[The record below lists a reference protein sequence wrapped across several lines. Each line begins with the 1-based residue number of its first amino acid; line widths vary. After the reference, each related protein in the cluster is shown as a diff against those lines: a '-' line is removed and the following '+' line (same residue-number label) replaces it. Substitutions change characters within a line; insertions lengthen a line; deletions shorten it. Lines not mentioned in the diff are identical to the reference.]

1 LSTTGP
7 ATIQGPR
14 RAEQRAERRG
24 AILDATVRILGCKG
38 LGAVTHRAVAREAGV
53 PLAATTYYF
62 SSKDELI
69 TEAVDLLVAEEV
81 AQLAERAA
89 ALGDDVGSP
98 DRAAA
103 ALVAVLVPD
112 RAGVGAQL
120 AKFELY
126 LEAARRPALRPIVA
140 KWQEAFIG
148 LAEMALA
155 SAGISDPAHRASLLV
170 PAVDG
175 VLMYELS
182 GAGSEPSP
190 TDTEAGR
197 ERLRER
203 LQAVFEVVVG
213 DARK

>member
-1 LSTTGP
+1 VPQT
-7 ATIQGPR
+7 TIQGPR

-69 TEAVDLLVAEEV
+69 TEAVGLLVADEV
-81 AQLAERAA
+81 SELAERAA

-98 DRAAA
+98 ERAAA
-103 ALVAVLVPD
+103 ALVSVLVPD

-126 LEAARRPALRPIVA
+126 LEAVRRPALRPIVA

-155 SAGISDPAHRASLLV
+155 SAGIPDPARRASLLV

-175 VLMYELS
+175 MLMYELS
-182 GAGSEPSP
+182 RAGDEPSA

-203 LQAVFEVVVG
+203 LQTVFELVIG

>member
-1 LSTTGP
+1 VRAVTP
-7 ATIQGPR
+7 ATVQGPR

-24 AILDATVRILGCKG
+24 AILAATGRILGCKG

-103 ALVAVLVPD
+103 ALVSVLVPD

-126 LEAARRPALRPIVA
+126 LEAVRRPALRPIVA

-155 SAGISDPAHRASLLV
+155 SAGISDPARRASLLV

-182 GAGSEPSP
+182 RAGSEPSA

-197 ERLRER
+197 QRLRER
-203 LQAVFEVVVG
+203 LQTVFEVVIG
-213 DARK
+213 DAR

>member
-1 LSTTGP
+1 MSQT
-7 ATIQGPR
+7 TIQSPK

-69 TEAVDLLVAEEV
+69 TEAVDLLVADEV

-89 ALGDDVGSP
+89 ALGEDVGSP
-98 DRAAA
+98 ERAAA
-103 ALVAVLVPD
+103 ALVSVLVPD

-126 LEAARRPALRPIVA
+126 LEAVRRPALRPIVA
-140 KWQEAFIG
+140 KWQDGFIG

-155 SAGISDPAHRASLLV
+155 AAGVPEPSRRAASLV

-182 GAGSEPSP
+182 RAGEEPSP

-203 LQAVFEVVVG
+203 LQAVFELIIG

>member
-1 LSTTGP
+1 LSVSATPTT
-7 ATIQGPR
+7 IRGPR

-24 AILDATVRILGCKG
+24 AILAATVRILGSSG
-38 LGAVTHRAVAREAGV
+38 LGAVTHRAVAQEAGV

-69 TEAVDLLVAEEV
+69 TDAVSLLVDEEV

-89 ALGDDVGSP
+89 ALGDGLGSP
-98 DRAAA
+98 DRAAE
-103 ALVAVLVPD
+103 ALVQVLVPD
-112 RAGVGAQL
+112 SATAGAQL

-126 LEAARRPALRPIVA
+126 LEAARRPGLRESA
-140 KWQEAFIG
+140 AHWQDAFIG
-148 LAEMALA
+148 LAQMVLHAA
-155 SAGISDPAHRASLLV
+155 GAPDPSARAALLV

-182 GAGSEPSP
+182 LAGEEPV
-190 TDTEAGR
+190 R
-197 ERLRER
+197 ERLRRRFAGILE
-203 LQAVFEVVVG
+203 LVLA